1 MLDWSSTRVLPL
13 FQRFVA
19 GRVLNS
25 SPINPS
31 DDSNSRLTDGIPM
44 GMRKVE
50 APEFDDF
57 GPADEPALVCSEAA
71 FDQAFHYW
79 RGASGRRYLHSVYTL
94 IGCPA
99 LPRAN
104 YILVRRM
111 DDGSRT
117 PLALGQTKDDAISL
131 NLAHLRHQGARLCA
145 NEVHI
150 HLLAETPEERA
161 NVEGDLNKAHFQ
173 RIAANAA

>member
-1 MLDWSSTRVLPL
+1 MLMHQQDVTETEMSHC
-13 FQRFVA
+13 
-19 GRVLNS
+19 
-25 SPINPS
+25 
-31 DDSNSRLTDGIPM
+31 
-44 GMRKVE
+44 
-50 APEFDDF
+50 
-57 GPADEPALVCSEAA
+57 GPADEAALVCAEAC

-94 IGCPA
+94 IGCPG
-99 LPRAN
+99 LPRAS
-104 YILVRRM
+104 YILVRRW

-117 PLALGQTKDDAISL
+117 PLAFGQTKDDAISL
-131 NLAHLRHQGARLCA
+131 NLAHLRHQGAKLGA

-161 NVEGDLNKAHFQ
+161 NVEGDLTEAHFQ